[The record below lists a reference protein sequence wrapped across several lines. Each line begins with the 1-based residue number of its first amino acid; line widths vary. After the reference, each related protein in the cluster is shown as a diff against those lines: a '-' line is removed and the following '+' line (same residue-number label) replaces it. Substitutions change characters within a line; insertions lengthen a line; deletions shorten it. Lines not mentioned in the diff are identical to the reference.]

1 MRVNSF
7 PVTPF
12 NDRTTWGDSVS
23 KSDERQSIPKSIRHK
38 KILDRA
44 AEHPEASL
52 EKLAEGIPSATP
64 DLVEHVLDEY
74 GDPGEDPQPLG
85 TTDNRSV
92 SDSVASDATSSAD
105 SDSEQD
111 QSVAPTYPRPVDL
124 SEKERRTLEAIH
136 ENPTAT
142 QSEIAEQLD
151 VSPPTVSN
159 RVNDLENFEW
169 EQRERYVETVF
180 DEPSVDDIESGP
192 ASEVSA
198 TDGGPDVS
206 IEQFETRLERIERKL
221 ESRQHSGATAA
232 AVFTDTELLH
242 KVVHACMASER
253 ITEDEELRI
262 LETLLPNPAG
272 EDG

>member
-7 PVTPF
+7 PATRF
-12 NDRTTWGDSVS
+12 NNRITWGDSVS
-23 KSDERQSIPKSIRHK
+23 KSDGRQSIPKSIRHK

-44 AEHPEASL
+44 AEHPDASL

-64 DLVEHVLDEY
+64 DLVEHVLEEY

-85 TTDNRSV
+85 TTDDRSA
-92 SDSVASDATSSAD
+92 SDSGANDAKSSTD
-105 SDSEQD
+105 SDDEKD
-111 QSVAPTYPRPVDL
+111 QSVAPTYPMPSDL
-124 SEKERRTLEAIH
+124 SKKQRRTLQAIH
-136 ENPTAT
+136 EDPTAT

-169 EQRERYVETVF
+169 EERENYVNAVF
-180 DEPSVDDIESGP
+180 GEPAVDDLESGP
-192 ASEVSA
+192 ASDVSA
-198 TDGGPDVS
+198 TDGGPDIS

-221 ESRQHSGATAA
+221 ESRQQSGATP
-232 AVFTDTELLH
+232 AVFTDTEVLH

-253 ITEDEELRI
+253 NTEDEELRI
-262 LETLLPNPAG
+262 LETLLSNPAG
-272 EDG
+272 GDG